1 MYRPKGLVNPYAER
15 LETVDKIWGAR
26 NLGKN
31 PCHTAFEEG
40 CRAYEEAL
48 KAEGQHGNWW
58 HSTGSSVY
66 KMMNVAKTYTHK
78 GTLCFI
84 KDEEKSND

>member
-1 MYRPKGLVNPYAER
+1 MYRPKGLVNELKPYQ
-15 LETVDKIWGAR
+15 
-26 NLGKN
+26 
-31 PCHTAFEEG
+31 CCYHAFEAG
-40 CRAYEEAL
+40 AAAYEEAL
-48 KAEGQHGNWW
+48 KAEGQYGDWW
-58 HSTGSSVY
+58 HSTGSGVY